1 MNSTISRARLL
12 LALDMAKIA
21 RNETVRNSFCRLA
34 VEFQA
39 LYVMQLAEEK
49 IRGQKC

>member
-1 MNSTISRARLL
+1 MNSTISRARWM

-21 RNETVRNSFCRLA
+21 RTESIRTQFCRIA
-34 VEFQA
+34 VYYQGM
-39 LYVMQLAEEK
+39 YVMQLAEEK